1 MNYWKLAQDAIG
13 INESRKL
20 WLWGC
25 LHCYSWFWGFCLS
38 SLLGNLGLVWPC
50 VLVISVVE
58 RMLKTCVRESCGW
71 KGQEVL
77 NWWGKSS
84 CSDLLLSQ
92 DNSMSAV
99 DVHFRAGLT
108 SVLFSELVDRWP
120 CSPVIPLISTDSS
133 SPPSLWSGQIIPVL
147 GLKMPFSIDGYLREL
162 VHCSLLLLCLSVPAF
177 VFSCW
182 NSCFQFVLAARFWL
196 EVRKENRKA
205 GCLMNFYFQS
215 CRNCFAVCLLA
226 P

>member
-1 MNYWKLAQDAIG
+1 
-13 INESRKL
+13 
-20 WLWGC
+20 
-25 LHCYSWFWGFCLS
+25 
-38 SLLGNLGLVWPC
+38 
-50 VLVISVVE
+50 
-58 RMLKTCVRESCGW
+58 MLKTCVRESCGR

-226 P
+226 PKCWLQPSSSIWKQIRVLIREWGEALGCTALVWEVALY